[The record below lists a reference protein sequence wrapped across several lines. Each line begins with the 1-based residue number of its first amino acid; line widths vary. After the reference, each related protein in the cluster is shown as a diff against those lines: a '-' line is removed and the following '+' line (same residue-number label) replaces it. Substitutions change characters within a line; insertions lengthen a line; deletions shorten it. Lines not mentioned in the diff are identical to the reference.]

1 MSSKARAFQQ
11 ACRLRNQARARDDK
25 AQAARLPTST
35 ASSPIHFLTLTSRGR
50 PSHKPTT
57 LIYSFDSSRRLRLSP
72 QMQCRRASTNSGP
85 SRRAI
90 TVTSDDGRYNWSDL
104 STGEKAARGT
114 QQTFNFLL
122 VCAGLIGTV
131 RRKTSQTVYITHR
144 REH

>member
-1 MSSKARAFQQ
+1 M
-11 ACRLRNQARARDDK
+11 
-25 AQAARLPTST
+25 
-35 ASSPIHFLTLTSRGR
+35 
-50 PSHKPTT
+50 
-57 LIYSFDSSRRLRLSP
+57 
-72 QMQCRRASTNSGP
+72 
-85 SRRAI
+85 
-90 TVTSDDGRYNWSDL
+90 TSDDGRYNWSDL